1 MSGIAHFILGV
12 FLGFIAAMV
21 IICCALDNGDDR

>member
-1 MSGIAHFILGV
+1 MSGIAHFILGG

-21 IICCALDNGDDR
+21 VICCAMGDK

>member
-1 MSGIAHFILGV
+1 MSGIAHFILGG

-21 IICCALDNGDDR
+21 VICCAIDDGGDR